1 MQETQARFPGSG
13 KGQTATRIR
22 GRADT
27 LARLLCVTL
36 NANSRKAGGS
46 KDQRP
51 HVQVSPRSR
60 AATKRLREERSQR
73 HRAQDSKKSPV
84 PPTPAGAC
92 LNHIHGNRSSDHG
105 APWGPRGAIIPE
117 AQGSASVM
125 EARMGASESP
135 KAQGTKGTR
144 SLGPLALSALG
155 P

>member
-1 MQETQARFPGSG
+1 MA
-13 KGQTATRIR
+13 AM
-22 GRADT
+22 
-27 LARLLCVTL
+27 
-36 NANSRKAGGS
+36 RKAERQLKESGRF

-60 AATKRLREERSQR
+60 AATKRLREETSQR
-73 HRAQDSKKSPV
+73 DRAQDSQRGPV

-105 APWGPRGAIIPE
+105 APWGPHGAIIPKAK
-117 AQGSASVM
+117 AQGSASFM

-135 KAQGTKGTR
+135 KAQETKGTR